1 MLTANE
7 VPQQDA
13 RTVEVAEETDYS
25 VVSDVRGE
33 VPHGDAEGEA
43 EDEDYDR
50 SSEALTESAD
60 PVTLY
65 LREMGRTPLL
75 TRDGEVRLAKRIERG
90 QMRGLKAFSR
100 SPNVWAELLHAAEA
114 LRCHERSIEEIFDV
128 GDKSLTPAQREK
140 RVRRLLQVTDRIAN
154 LQKSASRDRRLLLR
168 ISKSNKAGLLRTRYR
183 LARTTVEISL
193 LVRTIKL
200 NAAEKSRLSGKVRE
214 VLEKTL
220 TLQGEINALQRR
232 SKFASNQALKETRK
246 VLAARR
252 AELRGMET
260 TFGPG
265 LKALTRTIETI
276 QRGEAE
282 TEQAKKELAEANLRL
297 VVSIAKKYQNR
308 GLDLLDLIQEG
319 NIGLMRA
326 IDKFDW
332 RRGFKFST
340 YATWW
345 IWQAVSRAVAD
356 QSRTVRLPVHLT
368 EVVNRSARV
377 GQELTKKL
385 GRRPTTEEI
394 AARMGVSIGKVRDLL
409 QTAQETVSLDMPV
422 GEEEESRL
430 GDLIENKTAVS
441 PSEAVIDKD
450 LKEKAAQALKGVTP
464 REEKIIR
471 MRFGFDGEEHTLEK
485 VGETLGLTRERV
497 RQIEKQVMRNLRD
510 SADVQH
516 LQTYLRRAS

>member
-1 MLTANE
+1 MLTVDE
-7 VPQQDA
+7 ELQQDTRA
-13 RTVEVAEETDYS
+13 AETAEEADYS
-25 VVSDVRGE
+25 LVSDVQGAVPEHADEGGADDHDRGL
-33 VPHGDAEGEA
+33 
-43 EDEDYDR
+43 
-50 SSEALTESAD
+50 EALVESAD
-60 PVTLY
+60 LVTLY

-75 TRDGEVRLAKRIERG
+75 TRNGEVRLAKRIERG
-90 QMRGLKAFSR
+90 QTRGLKAFSR
-100 SPNVWAELLHAAEA
+100 SPIVWAELVRAAEA
-114 LRCHERSIEEIFDV
+114 LRRHERSIEEIIEV

-140 RVRRLLQVTDRIAN
+140 RVQTLLKITHQIAN
-154 LQKSASRDRRLLLR
+154 LQKSASRDWEHLHR
-168 ISKSNKAGLLRTRYR
+168 IPKSSKAALLRTRYR
-183 LARTTVEISL
+183 LARTWVEISS

-200 NAAEKSRLSGKVRE
+200 NPAEKARLSGRVRE

-220 TLQGEINALQRR
+220 TLEGEILTLQRR
-232 SKFASNQALKETRK
+232 SKSASKQALREVRK
-246 VLAARR
+246 VLAERR
-252 AELRGMET
+252 AELRRMEA
-260 TFGPG
+260 TFGLG
-265 LKALTRTIETI
+265 LKGLERTIETM
-276 QRGEAE
+276 QKGEAE

-345 IWQAVSRAVAD
+345 IWQAVSRAIAD

-368 EVVNRSARV
+368 EVINRSVRV
-377 GQELTKKL
+377 NQELTKQL
-385 GRRPTTEEI
+385 GRRPTSEEI
-394 AARMGVSIGKVRDLL
+394 ATRMGISIGKVRDLM

-450 LKEKAAQALKGVTP
+450 LKEKAALALKAVTP
-464 REEKIIR
+464 REEQVIR
-471 MRFGFDGEEHTLEK
+471 MRFGFDGDEHTLEK
-485 VGETLGLTRERV
+485 VGETLGLTRERI
-497 RQIEKQVMRNLRD
+497 RQIEKHVMRNLRD
-510 SADVQH
+510 SADVQR

>member
-1 MLTANE
+1 MLPVNE
-7 VPQQDA
+7 ELQQDA
-13 RTVEVAEETDYS
+13 RAAETAEETDYS
-25 VVSDVRGE
+25 VLFDGQ
-33 VPHGDAEGEA
+33 GEA
-43 EDEDYDR
+43 PEHPDEEGADDHDR
-50 SSEALTESAD
+50 RLEALAESAD
-60 PVTLY
+60 PVTVY

-90 QMRGLKAFSR
+90 QLRGLKAFSR
-100 SPNVWAELLHAAEA
+100 SPIVWAELVRAAEA
-114 LRCHERSIEEIFDV
+114 LRRHERSIEEIIDV

-140 RVRRLLQVTDRIAN
+140 RARELLEVMNRIAN
-154 LQKSASRDRRLLLR
+154 LHKCASRDWEHLLR
-168 ISKSNKAGLLRTRYR
+168 IPRSNKAALLHTRYR
-183 LARTTVEISL
+183 LARTWVEISS

-200 NAAEKSRLSGKVRE
+200 NAAEKARLSGKVRE

-220 TLQGEINALQRR
+220 TLEGEILGLQRK
-232 SKFASNQALKETRK
+232 SKSSSKLALRGARK

-252 AELRGMET
+252 AELRRMEAA
-260 TFGPG
+260 FGPG
-265 LKALTRTIETI
+265 LKGLKRTIETI

-308 GLDLLDLIQEG
+308 GLDFLDLIQEG

-345 IWQAVSRAVAD
+345 IWQAVSRAIAD
-356 QSRTVRLPVHLT
+356 QARTVRLPVHLT
-368 EVVNRSARV
+368 EVINRSARIN
-377 GQELTKKL
+377 QELTKQL
-385 GRRPTTEEI
+385 GRRPTSAEI
-394 AARMGVSIGKVRDLL
+394 ATRMGISIGKVRDLM
-409 QTAQETVSLDMPV
+409 QTAQETVSLDIPI

-450 LKEKAAQALKGVTP
+450 LKEKAALALKAITP
-464 REEKIIR
+464 REQKIIR
-471 MRFGFDGEEHTLEK
+471 MRFGFDGDEHTLEK

-497 RQIEKQVMRNLRD
+497 RQIEKQVIRNLRN

-516 LQTYLRRAS
+516 LETYLRRAS

>member
-1 MLTANE
+1 M
-7 VPQQDA
+7 
-13 RTVEVAEETDYS
+13 
-25 VVSDVRGE
+25 
-33 VPHGDAEGEA
+33 H
-43 EDEDYDR
+43 
-50 SSEALTESAD
+50 
-60 PVTLY
+60 
-65 LREMGRTPLL
+65 
-75 TRDGEVRLAKRIERG
+75 
-90 QMRGLKAFSR
+90 SR
-100 SPNVWAELLHAAEA
+100 YW
-114 LRCHERSIEEIFDV
+114 
-128 GDKSLTPAQREK
+128 
-140 RVRRLLQVTDRIAN
+140 
-154 LQKSASRDRRLLLR
+154 
-168 ISKSNKAGLLRTRYR
+168 
-183 LARTTVEISL
+183 LARTWIEISR

-200 NAAEKSRLSGKVRE
+200 NPAENERLSGKVRE

-220 TLQGEINALQRR
+220 TLEREILGLERR
-232 SKFASNQALKETRK
+232 SKSNSQQALREARK

-252 AELRGMET
+252 AELRHMEA

-265 LKALTRTIETI
+265 LKGLKRTIETI

-356 QSRTVRLPVHLT
+356 QARTVRLPVHLT
-368 EVVNRSARV
+368 EVINRSARV
-377 GQELTKKL
+377 NQELTKQL
-385 GRRPTTEEI
+385 GRRPTSEEI
-394 AARMGVSIGKVRDLL
+394 AARMGVSIGKVLDLM
-409 QTAQETVSLDMPV
+409 QTAQETVSLDMPI

-450 LKEKAAQALKGVTP
+450 LKEKAALALKGVTP